1 MIPHFYALQGALFLV
16 RLLILIFLVP
26 AIFFILTLQRAFER
40 CAPAHRAMT
49 PGLVWLLLIP
59 LFNLIWNFMVVTNLA
74 KSLEREYRSRNIPAQ
89 LESAKSIGLA
99 WAILSCCSIIP
110 VLGLLAALAGFVV
123 WIVYWVKIAGLSKAL
138 LAPIAEPGSIMSNP
152 RY

>member
-1 MIPHFYALQGALFLV
+1 MPHFAIQTGLSMLSI
-16 RLLILIFLVP
+16 LIGLIFLIP
-26 AIFFILTLQRAFER
+26 IIFFILTLQRAFER

-99 WAILSCCSIIP
+99 WAILSWCSLIP
-110 VLGLLAALAGFVV
+110 IFGFLAALAGFVL
-123 WIVYWVKIAGLSKAL
+123 WIVYWVKIAGLSQAL

>member
-1 MIPHFYALQGALFLV
+1 MPHFAIQTGLSMLSI
-16 RLLILIFLVP
+16 LIGLIFLIP
-26 AIFFILTLQRAFER
+26 IIFFILTLQRAFER

>member
-1 MIPHFYALQGALFLV
+1 MPHFAIQTGLSMLSI
-16 RLLILIFLVP
+16 LIGLIFLIP
-26 AIFFILTLQRAFER
+26 IIFFILTLQRAFER

-123 WIVYWVKIAGLSKAL
+123 WIVYWVKIAGLSQAL
-138 LAPIAEPGSIMSNP
+138 LAPIAEPGSIMSDP